1 MNLSKRLI
9 TICQRYV
16 LDAHSLVVVP
26 EPYIPLMPEQ
36 WNGTLVL
43 AEAQNL
49 AGKNGNYPM
58 WLKAASPEARIRRL
72 GRNGQVGVGPWDN
85 GSLKLAV
92 EAALQL
98 RAVECAISNGIP
110 WSLVNADG
118 NNQNPSKELVAR
130 SAALWAEML
139 VMLQPTHLVT
149 VGVKAQAVVLA
160 ALKGSQ
166 LKPKRTTWALPSP
179 RLLSPLARMVN
190 ETDLLE
196 RFPEV
201 KRVVKTHPE
210 WIQGSNRRNKIL
222 FACLAVSETA
232 KEAG

>member
-1 MNLSKRLI
+1 MNLSNRLAAL
-9 TICQRYV
+9 CRRYV
-16 LDAHSLVVVP
+16 LDSHSLVVVP
-26 EPYIPLMPEQ
+26 EPYIPLIPEQ

-49 AGKNGNYPM
+49 AGKNGNYPT

-72 GRNGQVGVGPWDN
+72 GRSGHIGVGPWDD

-98 RAVECAISNGIP
+98 RAAECAISNGIP
-110 WSLVNADG
+110 WSLVNSDG
-118 NNQNPSKELVAR
+118 NNQNPSKDLVAR

-139 VMLQPTHLVT
+139 AVLQPAHLVT
-149 VGVKAQAVVLA
+149 VGMKAHAVVSE

-166 LKPKRTTWALPSP
+166 LKLKRTTWALPSP

-190 ETDLLE
+190 ETDLLQ

-201 KRVVKTHPE
+201 KRVVKMHPE
-210 WIQGSNRRNKIL
+210 WLQGSNRRNKIL
-222 FACLAVSETA
+222 FTCLAVSETA
-232 KEAG
+232 KGAV